1 MEEKKYLKWY
11 NKIGYGSGD
20 IAGNVVY
27 AFLTSFMMVYLTD
40 SVGLAAGVVGT
51 LIAVSKLFDGFTD
64 IFFGSMIDKT
74 HSKMGKAKPWM
85 LYGYIGCAITLVC
98 CFAVPVSLET
108 TAKYAWFFISYTL
121 LNGVFYTAN
130 NIAYRIE
137 VKGLLAKSKEEI
149 DKCCKGEYFMQLKYV
164 DTKEE
169 IIAINKKSKHI
180 EPHLHNALEIVC
192 VTSGTLELGVGQE
205 LYHME
210 KGDIGFVFPNVIH
223 HYQVLTPGVN
233 TVTYL
238 IASPFTIAKFADIM
252 QSMAPEYPIIK
263 AEKVEPEVYRVI
275 NAILETEQSDITVAQ
290 AYLQIVL
297 ARCIGKLNLV
307 EKSNVGSNDLIYQ
320 TVSYISANF
329 KKKFSLEEMAKDL
342 GVSKYILSRL
352 FSKTFHRNFNQYL
365 NDARLNYACHRLEN
379 TSDSIT
385 NISLDSGFESQR
397 TFNRVFKERYKIS
410 PSDYRSTC
418 VKEMFA

>member
-1 MEEKKYLKWY
+1 
-11 NKIGYGSGD
+11 
-20 IAGNVVY
+20 
-27 AFLTSFMMVYLTD
+27 
-40 SVGLAAGVVGT
+40 
-51 LIAVSKLFDGFTD
+51 
-64 IFFGSMIDKT
+64 
-74 HSKMGKAKPWM
+74 
-85 LYGYIGCAITLVC
+85 
-98 CFAVPVSLET
+98 
-108 TAKYAWFFISYTL
+108 
-121 LNGVFYTAN
+121 
-130 NIAYRIE
+130 
-137 VKGLLAKSKEEI
+137 
-149 DKCCKGEYFMQLKYV
+149 MQLKYV

-169 IIAINKKSKHI
+169 IIAINRKSKHI

-192 VTSGTLELGVGQE
+192 VTSGALELGVGQE
-205 LYHME
+205 LYHMD
-210 KGDIGFVFPNVIH
+210 KGDIGFVFPDVIH

-233 TVTYL
+233 KATYL

-342 GVSKYILSRL
+342 GGEQNMFYPDSFPKHSIE
-352 FSKTFHRNFNQYL
+352 TFNQYL
-365 NDARLNYACHRLEN
+365 NDARLNYACQRLEN

-385 NISLDSGFESQR
+385 NICLDSGFESQR

-418 VKEMFA
+418 VKEMLS